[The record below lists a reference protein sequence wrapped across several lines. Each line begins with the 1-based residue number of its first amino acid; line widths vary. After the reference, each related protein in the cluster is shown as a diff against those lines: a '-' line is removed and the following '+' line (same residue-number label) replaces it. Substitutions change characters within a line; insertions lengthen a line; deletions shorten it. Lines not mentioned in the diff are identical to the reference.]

1 MKTEMSDSTN
11 SIRFDAVE
19 PGIPFLLSGRVFVRL
34 AQQKYLRISDLADPE
49 FDPTVNDGHP
59 RPEETQKFALDVETS
74 CLVKVSP
81 VQVVEV
87 CPKSVLKIIR
97 G

>member
-59 RPEETQKFALDVETS
+59 RPEETS

>member
-11 SIRFDAVE
+11 CIRFDAVE
-19 PGIPFLLSGRVFVRL
+19 PGIPFLLNGRVFVRL

-49 FDPTVNDGHP
+49 FDPTVNDDP
-59 RPEETQKFALDVETS
+59 CPEQTQKFALDVETS
-74 CLVKVSP
+74 CILKVSP

>member
-11 SIRFDAVE
+11 SIRFDAVQ
-19 PGIPFLLSGRVFVRL
+19 PGIPFLLNGRVFVRL
-34 AQQKYLRISDLADPE
+34 DQHGYLRISDLADPE
-49 FDPTVNDGHP
+49 FDPTANDGHP
-59 RPEETQKFALDVETS
+59 WPQQTQKYALDVELS
-74 CLVKVSP
+74 CLVKVNS

-87 CPKSVLKIIR
+87 CPKSVLKVIR